1 MLLDNDKIIDP
12 TYKILNFIQSKNRE
26 LFDNDGYVILFG
38 NLKTNFLKLF
48 NSVVYVYDIQ
58 KDSDFMKRYNQESFV
73 SSMLIEY
80 SYVKLS
86 TVWDISYQIGAKLT
100 KLTNSKGNRYEQLE
114 KEFLDYAEENSDLN
128 LDWYKEVNKIRNKLV
143 HGGVKIIPFYLDDNG
158 EIKNRLC
165 FQVYDFNLEDLI
177 PISNFYTNKSNNY
190 INFVDNYFAFYTS
203 TLYSYLV
210 DFFNFILL
218 KICNESC
225 FNLNSFDKHENLD
238 TLERIGIDDK
248 HWSIANMKAFKC
260 IASDMLKLYKNEGNY
275 IGIDRI
281 VINQLELEKFFPML
295 GNSK

>member
-1 MLLDNDKIIDP
+1 
-12 TYKILNFIQSKNRE
+12 
-26 LFDNDGYVILFG
+26 
-38 NLKTNFLKLF
+38 
-48 NSVVYVYDIQ
+48 
-58 KDSDFMKRYNQESFV
+58 
-73 SSMLIEY
+73 
-80 SYVKLS
+80 
-86 TVWDISYQIGAKLT
+86 
-100 KLTNSKGNRYEQLE
+100 
-114 KEFLDYAEENSDLN
+114 
-128 LDWYKEVNKIRNKLV
+128 
-143 HGGVKIIPFYLDDNG
+143 
-158 EIKNRLC
+158 
-165 FQVYDFNLEDLI
+165 
-177 PISNFYTNKSNNY
+177 
-190 INFVDNYFAFYTS
+190 
-203 TLYSYLV
+203 YLV

>member
-58 KDSDFMKRYNQESFV
+58 KDSDFMKRYNQKSFV

-218 KICNESC
+218 KISNESC

>member
-58 KDSDFMKRYNQESFV
+58 KDSDFMKRYNQKSFV

-128 LDWYKEVNKIRNKLV
+128 LDWYKEVN
-143 HGGVKIIPFYLDDNG
+143 KIIPFYLDDNG

>member
-58 KDSDFMKRYNQESFV
+58 KDSDFMKRYNQKSFV

-158 EIKNRLC
+158 EIK
-165 FQVYDFNLEDLI
+165 
-177 PISNFYTNKSNNY
+177 K
-190 INFVDNYFAFYTS
+190 
-203 TLYSYLV
+203 
-210 DFFNFILL
+210 
-218 KICNESC
+218 
-225 FNLNSFDKHENLD
+225 
-238 TLERIGIDDK
+238 
-248 HWSIANMKAFKC
+248 
-260 IASDMLKLYKNEGNY
+260 
-275 IGIDRI
+275 
-281 VINQLELEKFFPML
+281 
-295 GNSK
+295 